1 MWIFFY
7 SNPPALAWPLLPI
20 KVGQDHLAAGDDD
33 VVGGVDAVTDQVAD
47 VMSLCYNTTWTLSL
61 RLVRHLVGEGTVVMV
76 MIGGNDDY
84 GDDSDRCGAIGLTS
98 LHG

>member
-47 VMSLCYNTTWTLSL
+47 QVADQVTDQVTDVVAV
-61 RLVRHLVGEGTVVMV
+61 VRMCHNRT
-76 MIGGNDDY
+76 
-84 GDDSDRCGAIGLTS
+84 
-98 LHG
+98 